1 MALAAEPFAELVDS
15 PGVTLIDV
23 RTPAEFASGGSADA
37 INIERRSA
45 DCPPRVA
52 ALPADGRYALYCR
65 SGNRS
70 GQARMQMLGSGF
82 TQVSDLAGGIGAW
95 TAAGK
100 PLVNG

>member
-23 RTPAEFASGGSADA
+23 RTLAEFASGHIADA
-37 INIERRSA
+37 INIDFQSA
-45 DCPPRVA
+45 DFSSRVA

-70 GQARMQMLGSGF
+70 GQARTQMLGSGF
-82 TQVSDLAGGIGAW
+82 THVSDLAGGIGAW